1 MHYNGTTGEEA
12 AYQAIEDPPVL
23 DALNAIG
30 RSINIVSTYG
40 SRHPVFL
47 QAIAAAMIPVQA
59 LFIDR
64 RKISIGAFNGV
75 MTVDDMPIAAH
86 GVLLKSLERRLVRLR
101 IGGLRI
107 TRGILEEEL
116 VKLVELLAVNE
127 AETFRSEIGQVGLSH
142 IVPQATRLQK
152 VGEDQ
157 TVASKA
163 DLAGIGAGG
172 VLVLDEEEPGGGSGG
187 DGSVVHVDQIV
198 AFLKGDAPLD
208 EPGVGEELAELA
220 SDPDRLGRLIM
231 ESVAIRQAAS
241 GLAGESIGDIVLG
254 CLRRTY
260 EGLRQQSAFQSS
272 EGVADL
278 KKSLLLLEDSMLEKM
293 RKLAGDSNPE
303 LDRRIV
309 QAIREMDE
317 NLGFELAAN
326 QYVAHREALRE
337 NEQELQAYVQAK
349 GAEMAEELISDMA
362 FPSSDWRR
370 IVVESQ
376 RTAGG
381 GAGSSIVAGLDTL
394 ASVFEKLET
403 LVKSEGSAENQIE
416 ELLGQASETLDET
429 LHSTQEKLETLSSQV
444 SEFEKDTGT
453 IGGQAPAMDRK
464 ELLSSI
470 SEISQELM
478 QPLTAI
484 TASLEMLL
492 GGYSGALNHDQRTML
507 EIASNSGE
515 HLTFLMK
522 ELIAIVGFPVN
533 KGVDD
538 RFHITG
544 EQVVLQS

>member
-1 MHYNGTTGEEA
+1 LV
-12 AYQAIEDPPVL
+12 IDDSFVL

-40 SRHPVFL
+40 NRHPVFV
-47 QAIAAAMIPVQA
+47 QTIAAAMIPVQA

-75 MTVDDMPIAAH
+75 MTIDDVPITTH

-101 IGGLRI
+101 ISGLRI

-116 VKLVELLAVNE
+116 AKLVELLAVNE
-127 AETFRSEIGQVGLSH
+127 AETFRSEISQVGLSH
-142 IVPQATRLQK
+142 VAPQVTHLQN
-152 VGEDQ
+152 VREDQ
-157 TVASKA
+157 TVASKK
-163 DLAGIGAGG
+163 DLAEISSNG
-172 VLVLDEEEPGGGSGG
+172 VLVLEEEPLGGGSA
-187 DGSVVHVDQIV
+187 DGNPPSVHVEQIV
-198 AFLKGDAPLD
+198 AFLKGDISID
-208 EPGVGEELAELA
+208 EAEVGEEFARLA
-220 SDPDRLGRLIM
+220 SDPDRLGQLIM

-260 EGLRQQSAFQSS
+260 EGLRQQPAFQSP

-278 KKSLLLLEDSMLEKM
+278 KKALLLLEESMLVKM

-303 LDRRIV
+303 LDRQIV

-337 NEQELQAYVQAK
+337 NEQQLQSYVQAK
-349 GAEMAEELISDMA
+349 GVEMAEGLIADIG
-362 FPSSDWRR
+362 FPSGDWRR

-376 RTAGG
+376 RSAGDG
-381 GAGSSIVAGLDTL
+381 ETSSIVAGLDTL
-394 ASVFEKLET
+394 ATVFEKLET
-403 LVKSEGSAENQIE
+403 LVKSEPSDEGQIKD
-416 ELLGQASETLDET
+416 LLGQASNTLDDT
-429 LHSTQEKLETLSSQV
+429 LCSTREKLENLSVQL
-444 SEFEKDTGT
+444 SESEKDTGT
-453 IGGQAPAMDRK
+453 IGGQALAMDRK

-492 GGYSGALNHDQRTML
+492 SGYAGVLNPDQRTML
-507 EIASNSGE
+507 DIASNSGE

-538 RFHITG
+538 RFHITS
-544 EQVVLQS
+544 EKVVQQY